1 MMFNKKN
8 IDEIHKKDLGFETP
22 ENYFSNVEKEILSKI
37 SAQNKPKVIPFYR
50 KKVVWFAAASIAFVI
65 AITIYKQQ
73 IATSIKTVP
82 QIVLD
87 TLNLDENLNLA
98 SDYIFEE
105 DVLVA
110 SLFINDNNIE
120 NFVNNAFIKSV
131 ASDENL
137 DDYIVDNLMN
147 EDLF

>member
-1 MMFNKKN
+1 MFNKKN

-50 KKVVWFAAASIAFVI
+50 KKIVWFAAASIAFVI
-65 AITIYKQQ
+65 ALTIYKQQ

>member
-50 KKVVWFAAASIAFVI
+50 KKIVWFAAASIAFVI
-65 AITIYKQQ
+65 ALTIYKQQ

>member
-1 MMFNKKN
+1 MFNKKN